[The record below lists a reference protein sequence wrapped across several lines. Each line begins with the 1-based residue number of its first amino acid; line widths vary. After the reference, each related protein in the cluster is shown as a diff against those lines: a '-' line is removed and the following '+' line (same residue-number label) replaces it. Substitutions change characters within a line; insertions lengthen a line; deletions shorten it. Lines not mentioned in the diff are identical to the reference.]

1 MNKQELNKA
10 LAFINAPEGELQ
22 IIIYA
27 NISGANEPRRLDIKE
42 EDLTELRKLF
52 VASIESSI
60 ISKEDHTVLPLS
72 SADERGNCFY
82 QYDLEVPE
90 GLKRLETIIG
100 NDNLSNFSLSD
111 NQFSNIES
119 LIIVLADTK
128 NEISLF
134 KKLSTVEVIGRGGF
148 MLWKSN
154 QRFERFKDQLLRISS
169 SFQALKVG
177 GEIII
182 IDLDAIEKEFGF
194 HEVIIKEATKSLSV
208 IEEKELVDNIDTLK
222 ELVSDVRFAR
232 KLTKVA
238 RNSPVI
244 RLGIPNESIIAF
256 AKNHPLTKK
265 KMKYNDS
272 QTKFH
277 LDTKVSKNLLIK
289 ILNDDL
295 LTSELTKLYY
305 DSLAKDDIIVEE
317 E

>member
-1 MNKQELNKA
+1 MNKQELNEA

-119 LIIVLADTK
+119 LIIVLADTE